1 MQIIF
6 IVLAVLM
13 LITFAAPIFHK
24 VFNFGNAIGIF
35 SGAALLTLGV
45 LWQKFEPNVQLY
57 LSIFICFVL
66 LVMVVF
72 MSSVYNAGRSNAS
85 NQGVI
90 IVLGCRVKGD
100 KPSRALL
107 GRADA
112 AYRYLVANP
121 GAVAI
126 LSGGQGKDEDI
137 SEAECIRRIL
147 YDRGILNNR
156 LILEDKST
164 TTDENIRFSL
174 ELMKKL
180 GLDTETAAIAT
191 SEYHQKRAQVICA
204 GYGIDATAQSA
215 RTMPILLPTFLL
227 REVFGLIKAYF
238 TA

>member
-1 MQIIF
+1 MQIVF
-6 IVLAVLM
+6 IVLAA
-13 LITFAAPIFHK
+13 LIIVTFAAPIFHK
-24 VFNFGNAIGIF
+24 VFNFGNAVGIIF
-35 SGAALLTLGV
+35 GAALLTVGV

-57 LSIFICFVL
+57 LSIFIYLVL

-72 MSSVYNAGRSNAS
+72 MSSVYHAGHSNAS
-85 NQGVI
+85 NQSVI

-100 KPSRALL
+100 QPSLALL

-126 LSGGQGKDEDI
+126 LSGGRGKDEDI

-164 TTDENIRFSL
+164 STDENIRFSL
-174 ELMKKL
+174 ELMNKL
-180 GLDTETAAIAT
+180 GLDTKNAAIAT
-191 SEYHQKRAQVICA
+191 SEYHQKRAQIICA
-204 GYGIDATAQSA
+204 GYGMDAAAQSSH
-215 RTMPILLPTFLL
+215 TMPILLPTFLL
-227 REVFGLIKAYF
+227 REVFGLIKEYF
-238 TA
+238 AG

>member
-6 IVLAVLM
+6 IVLAAFI
-13 LITFAAPIFHK
+13 LIIFAVPIFHK
-24 VFNFGNAIGIF
+24 VFNFGNAVGIF
-35 SGAALLTLGV
+35 FGAALLTIGV
-45 LWQKFEPNVQLY
+45 LWQRFEPNVQLY
-57 LSIFICFVL
+57 LSIFICFIL
-66 LVMVVF
+66 LVMIVF
-72 MSSVYNAGRSNAS
+72 MSSIYNAGRSNAS
-85 NQGVI
+85 DQQVI

-112 AYRYLVANP
+112 AYRYLAVNP
-121 GAVAI
+121 DAVAI

-164 TTDENIRFSL
+164 STDENIRFSL

-180 GLDTETAAIAT
+180 GLDTQNAAIAT
-191 SEYHQKRAQVICA
+191 SEYHQKRAQIICA
-204 GYGIDATAQSA
+204 GYGIAAKAQSS

-238 TA
+238 TV